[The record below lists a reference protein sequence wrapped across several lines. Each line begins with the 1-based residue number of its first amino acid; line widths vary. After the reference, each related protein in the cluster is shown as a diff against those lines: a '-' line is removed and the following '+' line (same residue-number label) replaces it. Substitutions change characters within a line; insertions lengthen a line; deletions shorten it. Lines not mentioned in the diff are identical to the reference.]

1 MKLPT
6 LDEMIGIDK
15 FNLTES
21 QKHDCRSLANHRG
34 FDVALEQAKKKFS
47 SNNDQFQYCPS
58 CEKETFQNLNL
69 YNPDDP
75 ESELVWVC
83 NECKESVSFN

>member
-21 QKHDCRSLANHRG
+21 QKHYCRGLANDRG
-34 FDVALEQAKKKFS
+34 FDAAMEQAKKFS
-47 SNNDQFQYCPS
+47 LKNNI
-58 CEKETFQNLNL
+58 KITTKL
-69 YNPDDP
+69 
-75 ESELVWVC
+75 
-83 NECKESVSFN
+83 

>member
-6 LDEMIGIDK
+6 LDKMIGLDK

-34 FDVALEQAKKKFS
+34 FDAALEQAKKFS
-47 SNNDQFQYCPS
+47 SNVLVS
-58 CEKETFQNLNL
+58 GSA
-69 YNPDDP
+69 
-75 ESELVWVC
+75 SEVYPQC
-83 NECKESVSFN
+83 MNSGKCKEICSICYNW